1 MTNLAGIQ
9 ISKFRFRYEIM
20 CGAMTR
26 IHGANLEAPSI
37 TVTKKY
43 KSSVTFWSKILDQN
57 RISKN
62 ALVTFQFPQVYTF
75 MPNFRFFRSA
85 VPSEYRVIMFVIII
99 IVIIVIVDVLVVFI
113 IYSSLQLMC
122 LCSECAID
130 LSITIVGW
138 VDATNTGDYISC
150 LLCLLGDILN

>member
-1 MTNLAGIQ
+1 MISWSFYQNRIIQ
-9 ISKFRFRYEIM
+9 CWMVVLNVQIQGLK
-20 CGAMTR
+20 T
-26 IHGANLEAPSI
+26 
-37 TVTKKY
+37 
-43 KSSVTFWSKILDQN
+43 TFQAIKDQRC

-62 ALVTFQFPQVYTF
+62 AAITFQFAQVYTF

-150 LLCLLGDILN
+150 LLCLLGDIFN

>member
-1 MTNLAGIQ
+1 MQKPHFSASMTNLAGIQ

-62 ALVTFQFPQVYTF
+62 ALVTFHFPQVYTF

-85 VPSEYRVIMFVIII
+85 VLSEYRVLMFVIII
-99 IVIIVIVDVLVVFI
+99 H
-113 IYSSLQLMC
+113 SSLLAFW
-122 LCSECAID
+122 LCSLYTRRFNSCVCAVNVQ
-130 LSITIVGW
+130 LT
-138 VDATNTGDYISC
+138 
-150 LLCLLGDILN
+150 